1 MSKNLNIFVQ
11 TLYPDCAMNYRNLG
25 LFILSILLLSCSPGT
40 QLTLNSSFKDTR
52 ATNMKV
58 IVPNNDLIDAYQIKE
73 GRVAYTVGGKNGEI
87 VYVQT
92 IDKAFTVGGL
102 RVGDPLPKAFADREI
117 GYRLGW
123 GYYVEIEAGWY
134 AGFDHTTR
142 PTEGSRIQ
150 WFFKYAF

>member
-1 MSKNLNIFVQ
+1 M
-11 TLYPDCAMNYRNLG
+11 
-25 LFILSILLLSCSPGT
+25 
-40 QLTLNSSFKDTR
+40 TLNSSFKDAR
-52 ATNMKV
+52 ATNTGV
-58 IVPNNDLIDAYQIKE
+58 IAPNNDLIDAYQIKE
-73 GRVAYTVGGKNGEI
+73 GRVAYTVGVKNGKI

-102 RVGDPLPKAFADREI
+102 RVGDVLPKAFADREM

-134 AGFDHTTR
+134 AGFDPTTK
-142 PTEGSRIQ
+142 PTEESRIQ